1 MILQCSNKDCRKW
14 MHVKC
19 IAEDA
24 AERAKEAQEPSAKK
38 RKSTS
43 SAKRKSKGGKE
54 SDISPSGSA
63 FVQNDSVT
71 AEVFITDAPPDKPAE
86 KTEIV
91 ITDAEGERRIEE
103 VCCLTCG
110 KAVE

>member
-1 MILQCSNKDCRKW
+1 

-38 RKSTS
+38 RKSAGT
-43 SAKRKSKGGKE
+43 AKRKSKGGKD

-63 FVQNDSVT
+63 FVQNDAVT
-71 AEVFITDAPPDKPAE
+71 AEVFIADAPPDKPAE

-91 ITDAEGERRIEE
+91 IIDAEGAQQREE

-110 KAVE
+110 QAVD